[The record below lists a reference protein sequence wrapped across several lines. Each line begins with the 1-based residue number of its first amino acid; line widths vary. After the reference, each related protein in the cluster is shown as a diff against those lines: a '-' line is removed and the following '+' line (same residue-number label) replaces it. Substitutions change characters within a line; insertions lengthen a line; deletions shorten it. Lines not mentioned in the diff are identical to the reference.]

1 MIPLNSNLSNLK
13 RSAIRVYTNMAK
25 EVDDCVMLTIGEPD
39 FDTPQAI
46 KDAAAAALAAN
57 QTHYA
62 PNQGT
67 AELRKAIAAFETRRG
82 CVCDENQ
89 VLVTVGACEALYTAL
104 FGVLNPGEEVIIPTP
119 GFVLYETIATVAG
132 AKAVPLDLTAT
143 SFQITK
149 EALDAVI
156 TDKTKAIVL
165 NSPNNP
171 TGAVYDETSLAAVK
185 EAVQGKPIWVICD
198 NVYQQLS
205 LDAVPDLSTDPDL
218 REQVLLCQ
226 SFSKPYAMTGWRV
239 GYLIGPE
246 EAISRLLLLHAG
258 MVTAIPTFLQTA
270 CITAL
275 ETDATPMAEIYAKRR
290 AYVCRRLDE
299 MGLTYPEPKGAFYVF
314 PNIEKFGMTSAEFC
328 TRLIREAKVA
338 TVPGS
343 CFGTEGHIR
352 ISYCCSD
359 EALKKGMD
367 RLEAFL
373 QKMSYDVK
381 L

>member
-1 MIPLNSNLSNLK
+1 MIPINENLLKLK
-13 RSAIRVYTNMAK
+13 RSGIRLYTNLART
-25 EVDDCVMLTIGEPD
+25 VDDCVMLTIGEPD

-46 KDAAAAALAAN
+46 KDAAAAAIAAN

-67 AELRKAIAAFETRRG
+67 DALRKAIAAY
-82 CVCDENQ
+82 ENRWGLRCNENE

-104 FGVLNPGEEVIIPTP
+104 FGILNPGEEVIVPTP
-119 GFVLYETIATVAG
+119 AFPLYETIATTAG
-132 AKAVPLDLTAT
+132 AKVVELDLKKTN
-143 SFQITK
+143 FQITK
-149 EALDAVI
+149 EALEAVI
-156 TDKTKAIVL
+156 TPKTKAIVL

-171 TGAVYDETSLAAVK
+171 SGAVFDEESLAAVK
-185 EAVQGKPIWVICD
+185 AAVLGKPIYVICD

-205 LDAVPDLSTDPDL
+205 MEKLPDLSLDEELKD
-218 REQVLLCQ
+218 QILLCQ

-239 GYLIGPE
+239 GYLIGSE
-246 EAISRLLLLHAG
+246 EVISRLLLLHAG

-275 ETDATPMAEIYAKRR
+275 ETDTTPMAEVYAKRR
-290 AYVCRRLDE
+290 DYVCSRLKD
-299 MGLTYPEPKGAFYVF
+299 MGLTFPEPKGAFYVF
-314 PNIEKFGMTSAEFC
+314 PDITKFGMDSGEFC
-328 TRLIREAKVA
+328 TRLIKEAKVA

-343 CFGTEGHIR
+343 CFGAEGHIR

-359 EALKKGMD
+359 ENLKKGMD
-367 RLEAFL
+367 RLEQFL
-373 QKMSYDVK
+373 LK

>member
-1 MIPLNSNLSNLK
+1 MIPLNSKLSQLK

-39 FDTPQAI
+39 FDTPEAI
-46 KDAAAAALAAN
+46 KDAAVAALKAN
-57 QTHYA
+57 ETHYA

-67 AELRKAIAAFETRRG
+67 VALRQAIAKYETARG
-82 CVCDENQ
+82 CVCSADQ

-104 FGVLNPGEEVIIPTP
+104 FGVLDPGEEVIIPTP

-132 AKAVPLDLTAT
+132 AKAVPLDLTRT
-143 SFQITK
+143 DFQITK
-149 EALDAVI
+149 EALEAVI

-171 TGAVYDETSLAAVK
+171 SGAVYNEDSLAAVK
-185 EAVQGKPIWVICD
+185 EAVRGKDIWVICD

-205 LDAVPDLSTDPDL
+205 TETLPDLSTDPEL
-218 REQVLLCQ
+218 RDQVLLCQ

-246 EAISRLLLLHAG
+246 QAVSRLLLLHAG

-275 ETDATPMAEIYAKRR
+275 ETDPRPMAEVYAKRR
-290 AYVCRRLDE
+290 AFVCRRLDE
-299 MGLTYPEPKGAFYVF
+299 MGLTYPEPRGAFYVF
-314 PNIEKFGMTSAEFC
+314 PTIARYGMTSADFC

-343 CFGTEGHIR
+343 CFGTEGHLR

-359 EALKKGMD
+359 EALAKGMD

-373 QKMSYDVK
+373 KT

>member
-1 MIPLNSNLSNLK
+1 MIPINENLLKLK
-13 RSAIRVYTNMAK
+13 RSGIRLYTNLARTA
-25 EVDDCVMLTIGEPD
+25 DDCVMLTIGEPD

-46 KDAAAAALAAN
+46 KDAAAAAIAAN

-67 AELRKAIAAFETRRG
+67 DALRKAIAAYENRRG
-82 CVCDENQ
+82 LRCNENE

-104 FGVLNPGEEVIIPTP
+104 FGILNPGEEVIVPTP
-119 GFVLYETIATVAG
+119 AFPLYETIATTAG
-132 AKAVPLDLTAT
+132 AKVVELDLKKTN
-143 SFQITK
+143 FQITK
-149 EALDAVI
+149 EALEAVI
-156 TDKTKAIVL
+156 TPKTKAIVL

-171 TGAVYDETSLAAVK
+171 SGAVFDEESLAAVK
-185 EAVQGKPIWVICD
+185 AAVLGKPIYVICD

-205 LDAVPDLSTDPDL
+205 MEKLPDLSLDEELKD
-218 REQVLLCQ
+218 QILLCQ

-239 GYLIGPE
+239 GYLIGSE
-246 EAISRLLLLHAG
+246 EVISRLLLLHAG

-275 ETDATPMAEIYAKRR
+275 ETDTTPMAEVYAKRR
-290 AYVCRRLDE
+290 DYVCSRLKD
-299 MGLTYPEPKGAFYVF
+299 MGLTFPEPKGAFYVF
-314 PNIEKFGMTSAEFC
+314 PDITKFGMDSGEFC
-328 TRLIREAKVA
+328 TRLIKEAKVA

-343 CFGTEGHIR
+343 CFGAEGHIR

-359 EALKKGMD
+359 ENLKKGMD
-367 RLEAFL
+367 RLEQFL
-373 QKMSYDVK
+373 LK

>member
-1 MIPLNSNLSNLK
+1 MIPLNSNLSSLK

-67 AELRKAIAAFETRRG
+67 AELRKAIATYETRRG

-132 AKAVPLDLTAT
+132 AKAIPLDLTAT
-143 SFQITK
+143 DFQITK

-185 EAVQGKPIWVICD
+185 EAVRGKPIWVICD

-205 LDAVPDLSTDPDL
+205 LDPVPDLSTDPDL
-218 REQVLLCQ
+218 RDQVLLCQ

-246 EAISRLLLLHAG
+246 EAVSRLLLLHAG

-270 CITAL
+270 CVTAL
-275 ETDATPMAEIYAKRR
+275 ETDTTPMAEIYAKRR
-290 AYVCRRLDE
+290 EFVCRRLDE

-314 PNIEKFGMTSAEFC
+314 PNIEKYGMTSAEFC

-359 EALKKGMD
+359 EDLARGMD
-367 RLEAFL
+367 RMEAFL

>member
-1 MIPLNSNLSNLK
+1 MIPINENLLKLK
-13 RSAIRVYTNMAK
+13 RSGIRLYTNLART
-25 EVDDCVMLTIGEPD
+25 VDDCVMLTIGEPD

-46 KDAAAAALAAN
+46 KDAAAAAIAAN

-67 AELRKAIAAFETRRG
+67 DALRKAIAAYENRRG
-82 CVCDENQ
+82 LRCNENE

-104 FGVLNPGEEVIIPTP
+104 FGILNPGEEVIVPTP
-119 GFVLYETIATVAG
+119 AFPLYETIATTAG
-132 AKAVPLDLTAT
+132 AKVVELDLKKTN
-143 SFQITK
+143 FQITK
-149 EALDAVI
+149 EALEAVI
-156 TDKTKAIVL
+156 TPKTKAIVL

-171 TGAVYDETSLAAVK
+171 SGAVFDEESLAVVKAAVL
-185 EAVQGKPIWVICD
+185 GKPIYVICD

-205 LDAVPDLSTDPDL
+205 MEKLPDLSLDEELKD
-218 REQVLLCQ
+218 QILLCQ

-239 GYLIGPE
+239 GYLIGSE
-246 EAISRLLLLHAG
+246 EVISRLLLLHAG

-275 ETDATPMAEIYAKRR
+275 ETDTTPMAEVYAKRR
-290 AYVCRRLDE
+290 DYVCSRLKD
-299 MGLTYPEPKGAFYVF
+299 MGLTFPEPKGAFYVF
-314 PNIEKFGMTSAEFC
+314 PDITKFGMDSGEFC
-328 TRLIREAKVA
+328 TRLIKEAKVA

-343 CFGTEGHIR
+343 CFGAEGHIR

-359 EALKKGMD
+359 ENLKKGMD
-367 RLEAFL
+367 RLEQFL
-373 QKMSYDVK
+373 LK

>member
-1 MIPLNSNLSNLK
+1 MIPINENLLKLK
-13 RSAIRVYTNMAK
+13 RSGIRLYTNLART
-25 EVDDCVMLTIGEPD
+25 VDDCVMLTIGEPD

-46 KDAAAAALAAN
+46 KDAAAAAIAAN

-67 AELRKAIAAFETRRG
+67 DALRKAIAAYENRRG
-82 CVCDENQ
+82 LRCNENE

-104 FGVLNPGEEVIIPTP
+104 FGILNPGEEVIVPTP
-119 GFVLYETIATVAG
+119 AFPLYETIATTAG
-132 AKAVPLDLTAT
+132 AKVVELDLKKTN
-143 SFQITK
+143 FQITK
-149 EALDAVI
+149 EALEAVI
-156 TDKTKAIVL
+156 TPKTKAIVL

-171 TGAVYDETSLAAVK
+171 SGAVFDDESLAAVK
-185 EAVQGKPIWVICD
+185 AAVLGKPIYVICD

-205 LDAVPDLSTDPDL
+205 MEKLPDLSLDEELKD
-218 REQVLLCQ
+218 QILLCQ

-239 GYLIGPE
+239 GYLIGSE
-246 EAISRLLLLHAG
+246 EVISRLLLLHAG

-275 ETDATPMAEIYAKRR
+275 ETDTTPMAEVYAKRR
-290 AYVCRRLDE
+290 DYVCSRLKD
-299 MGLTYPEPKGAFYVF
+299 MGLTFPEPKGAFYVF
-314 PNIEKFGMTSAEFC
+314 PDITKFGMDSGEFC
-328 TRLIREAKVA
+328 TRLIKEAKVA

-343 CFGTEGHIR
+343 CFGAEGHIR

-359 EALKKGMD
+359 ENLQKGMD
-367 RLEAFL
+367 RLEQFL
-373 QKMSYDVK
+373 LK

>member
-1 MIPLNSNLSNLK
+1 MIPINENLLKLK
-13 RSAIRVYTNMAK
+13 RSGIRLYTNLART
-25 EVDDCVMLTIGEPD
+25 VDDSVMLTIGEPD

-46 KDAAAAALAAN
+46 KDAAAAAIAAN

-67 AELRKAIAAFETRRG
+67 DALRKAIAAYENRRG
-82 CVCDENQ
+82 LRCNENE

-104 FGVLNPGEEVIIPTP
+104 FGILNPGEEVIVPTP
-119 GFVLYETIATVAG
+119 AFPLYETIATTAG
-132 AKAVPLDLTAT
+132 AKVVELDLKKTN
-143 SFQITK
+143 FQITK
-149 EALDAVI
+149 EALEAVI
-156 TDKTKAIVL
+156 TPKTKAIVL

-171 TGAVYDETSLAAVK
+171 SGAVFDEESLAAVK
-185 EAVQGKPIWVICD
+185 AAVLGKPIYVICD

-205 LDAVPDLSTDPDL
+205 MEKLPDLSLDEELKD
-218 REQVLLCQ
+218 QILLCQ

-239 GYLIGPE
+239 GYLIGSE
-246 EAISRLLLLHAG
+246 EVISRLLLLHAG

-275 ETDATPMAEIYAKRR
+275 ETDTTPMAEVYAKRR
-290 AYVCRRLDE
+290 EFVCCRLRE
-299 MGLTYPEPKGAFYVF
+299 MGLTFPEPKGAFYVF
-314 PNIEKFGMTSAEFC
+314 PDITKFGMDSGEFC
-328 TRLIREAKVA
+328 TRLIKEAKVA

-343 CFGTEGHIR
+343 CFGAEGHIR

-359 EALKKGMD
+359 ENLKKGMD
-367 RLEAFL
+367 RLEQFL
-373 QKMSYDVK
+373 LK

>member
-1 MIPLNSNLSNLK
+1 MIPLNANLSNLK

-46 KDAAAAALAAN
+46 KDAAAAALADN

-67 AELRKAIAAFETRRG
+67 LALRQAIAAFETKRG
-82 CVCDENQ
+82 CVCDENR

-143 SFQITK
+143 NFQITK

-156 TDKTKAIVL
+156 TEKTKAIVL

-171 TGAVYDETSLAAVK
+171 TGAVYDEGSLAAVK
-185 EAVQGKPIWVICD
+185 EAVRGKPIWVICD

-205 LDAVPDLSTDPDL
+205 TEPVPDLSTDPDL
-218 REQVLLCQ
+218 GDQVLLCQ

-258 MVTAIPTFLQTA
+258 MVTAIPTFL
-270 CITAL
+270 
-275 ETDATPMAEIYAKRR
+275 
-290 AYVCRRLDE
+290 
-299 MGLTYPEPKGAFYVF
+299 
-314 PNIEKFGMTSAEFC
+314 
-328 TRLIREAKVA
+328 
-338 TVPGS
+338 
-343 CFGTEGHIR
+343 
-352 ISYCCSD
+352 
-359 EALKKGMD
+359 
-367 RLEAFL
+367 
-373 QKMSYDVK
+373 
-381 L
+381 